1 MDCSS
6 HSVAAFTPATR
17 CNRNFRNP
25 SINISEFVKFR
36 IIFPIFL
43 KFRWFWNFVIQVDL
57 IVHVQFYPYYT
68 YKHGGRFVTWTRR
81 WKTNN
86 KLIFRLQLLTVFI
99 KSLVGNFPLY
109 FTLSAIDRS
118 YNFPSCK
125 LASKWLAT
133 ICTVISL
140 SSFTMFNIFVISS
153 AFCMN
158 AGKAGNYK
166 NVALQSN
173 MIISN

>member
-36 IIFPIFL
+36 IMFPIFGTSDE
-43 KFRWFWNFVIQVDL
+43 VDF
-57 IVHVQFYPYYT
+57 IVHVQFCPYYT
-68 YKHGGRFVTWTRR
+68 HKHGGRFEIWTRR
-81 WKTNN
+81 WHTIN
-86 KLIFRLQLLTVFI
+86 KLIFRLQLLKVFI
-99 KSLVGNFPLY
+99 KSLVGKFPSS

-140 SSFTMFNIFVISS
+140 SSFTIFNIFVISCFL
-153 AFCMN
+153 APQ
-158 AGKAGNYK
+158 G
-166 NVALQSN
+166 ALVVVTV
-173 MIISN
+173 